1 MNRPIRTYIAAFK
14 SGISTLMEYR
24 IDFLI
29 NSTLSLMIHALVQI
43 LLWKS
48 VFTSKGQGAIQG
60 YTADSMYIYICFVS
74 LCTILTRSGRIER
87 GVGDEIRNG
96 DLNKYLL
103 KPLSHLGFSG
113 AMVAA
118 EKVGTLLFALI
129 IFPFLVFFTTYQ
141 IHITGTVWGMLIL
154 LTAIICKFFISMA
167 ISYLAFWYE
176 ETWTFHIILD
186 ISMVFLSGAMLPLSI
201 LPAWILPISNLLP
214 FQYFGYIPGAL
225 ASGTISIS
233 HAPFYLIMSILWC
246 LIFWMIT
253 KSIWFLGMRK
263 YGAFGG

>member
-1 MNRPIRTYIAAFK
+1 MHYINKKWKNRKR
-14 SGISTLMEYR
+14 
-24 IDFLI
+24 
-29 NSTLSLMIHALVQI
+29 
-43 LLWKS
+43 
-48 VFTSKGQGAIQG
+48 
-60 YTADSMYIYICFVS
+60 
-74 LCTILTRSGRIER
+74 
-87 GVGDEIRNG
+87 VGDEIRNG

-129 IFPFLVFFTTYQ
+129 IFPFFVFFTTYQ
-141 IHITGTVWGMLIL
+141 IQIAGTIWGMLIL

-186 ISMVFLSGAMLPLSI
+186 ISMVFVWCYVAIINVTCLDTTNFKSPSFSIFWIYSRSIGKRYNLNIPCTTLSI
-201 LPAWILPISNLLP
+201 HEYSLVHN
-214 FQYFGYIPGAL
+214 
-225 ASGTISIS
+225 
-233 HAPFYLIMSILWC
+233 
-246 LIFWMIT
+246 FWMIT

>member
-24 IDFLI
+24 IDFLT
-29 NSTLSLMIHALVQI
+29 NSTLSLLIHALVQI
-43 LLWKS
+43 LLWES
-48 VFTSKGQGAIQG
+48 VFKSKGQGDIQG
-60 YTADSMYIYICFVS
+60 YTADSMYMYICFVS

-129 IFPFLVFFTTYQ
+129 IFPFFVFFTTYHIQ
-141 IHITGTVWGMLIL
+141 IAGTIWGMLIL

-186 ISMVFLSGAMLPLSI
+186 ISMVFCLVLCCHYQCYLLGYYQFQISSLFNI
-201 LPAWILPISNLLP
+201 LDISQEP
-214 FQYFGYIPGAL
+214 WQAVQSQYPMHHFIY
-225 ASGTISIS
+225 S
-233 HAPFYLIMSILWC
+233 
-246 LIFWMIT
+246 
-253 KSIWFLGMRK
+253 
-263 YGAFGG
+263 